1 MGVVWDWLE
10 QADRQTEAAGL
21 RKIEWYFAEKE
32 VADYARN
39 LFKETSSEKAGY
51 EKIEVHW
58 VAERSAKQ

>member
-32 VADYARN
+32 VAEYART
-39 LFKETSSEKAGY
+39 LFKDARDEETDYG
-51 EKIEVHW
+51 KIEVHW
-58 VAERSAKQ
+58 VPARPVKQ